1 MSSLRGTYS
10 RMLETCRRVLVLFA
24 YPLAECAL
32 SIVRLL
38 LLWWKLISTLIY
50 RNTLELVSP
59 CGLFCFWYSS
69 VSLKTEMLSMSSA
82 YGISALPSILSGE
95 ENSELT
101 WLCHI
106 LQVKCWH
113 MGHGKCQR
121 VPWFRDPQSCSR
133 PWLLRL
139 ECCQTHQRTDHEPT
153 CFRIAAVTGW
163 CHTPPC
169 PPSCFSR
176 KLPTALP
183 WGRGPYLYPQWLA
196 VTGWPPWPLPERWS
210 MVRWSSL
217 TFALPLP
224 LQCKGWWICVL
235 ERCTLGK
242 LHQKCTS
249 QETILYVE
257 EMYLRNHYII
267 KR

>member
-10 RMLETCRRVLVLFA
+10 RILETCRRVLVLFA

-50 RNTLELVSP
+50 RNTLELISP

-183 WGRGPYLYPQWLA
+183 WGRGPYLSSVISSDWVATVASPREMEHGQVVLFDFCPSSPSA
-196 VTGWPPWPLPERWS
+196 V
-210 MVRWSSL
+210 
-217 TFALPLP
+217 
-224 LQCKGWWICVL
+224 
-235 ERCTLGK
+235 
-242 LHQKCTS
+242 
-249 QETILYVE
+249 
-257 EMYLRNHYII
+257 
-267 KR
+267 